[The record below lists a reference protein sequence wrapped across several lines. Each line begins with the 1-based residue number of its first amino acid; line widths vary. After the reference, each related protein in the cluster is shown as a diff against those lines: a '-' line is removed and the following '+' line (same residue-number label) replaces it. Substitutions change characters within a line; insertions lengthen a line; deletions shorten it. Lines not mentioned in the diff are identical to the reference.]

1 MSFWKR
7 TVIAGKCKEVK
18 SITAECISQRKKD
31 KESKTNERSTGEDKY
46 QETNRTAQMGT
57 EL

>member
-1 MSFWKR
+1 MKKIFFNVSCLVLLA
-7 TVIAGKCKEVK
+7 TGVLACSG
-18 SITAECISQRKKD
+18 QGKKD